1 MAGIFT
7 RFTLRSLAQNRVRTA
22 VTVVGIALSTALL
35 AAVLTSVAS
44 VQQGLLER
52 TMVTEGSW
60 HVFSPDVPAQGIDAL
75 VESDAV
81 TDLATFRDLGSAALA
96 PDDANRLGA
105 FIALKTAPT
114 TVKGVDEPGGA
125 PYSLMPELASGRWPE
140 TADEIVLPDYLQGE
154 ELGAGGAEG
163 VVSNGPLETGSTL
176 TGGFG
181 NLAAAEDGARLADGN
196 ETRVENARE
205 RTLTVTGFYKRQ
217 APFLANN
224 YTASSAPSVALT
236 VADAS
241 EEGAAAGA
249 YLVTQGLGT
258 LDEMKAFFADATGL
272 DDTAATLYHT
282 SLFSYL
288 GISDGRPIW
297 GSLWAVAAV
306 LAIVIVAASASLIY
320 NAFAIS
326 VAERTRQFG
335 LLASLGA
342 SKRQL
347 RSTVLAEALLLGAVG
362 VPIGLLAGVAGTAG
376 AFSSSQEAFAAM
388 LGSGSAGLAVHVDA
402 GALAA
407 AAALSIATLLV
418 SAWVPSARAARVS
431 AVDAIRQTQDVRLSK
446 RAERSA
452 PSHAPDVGRVKLGIA
467 GRLFGIPG
475 FVAHRN
481 LSRSATRGRTVVASL
496 AVSVTLVVVAGSTAL
511 YLAPLSDRAS
521 SSRGAGSGA
530 DIVVSAHPD
539 YTTPREGNDL
549 SDYAAE
555 YDEFLARASEIEGLQ
570 LIGSCRQ
577 GQAESVVDGRM
588 ISQEARAAR
597 QAYNSQTSADWVPD
611 SFGEDG
617 DYYGALYT
625 FFVDDASWRALL
637 DELDLDVAAYT
648 DPENPRA
655 IGLNT
660 YQDRMP
666 DGTYVSTK
674 PFAGT
679 GAVDLYVTEE
689 REGFSNMGLQ
699 EGPDGRPLV
708 GYLDREAGVSGTA
721 DIVTAPIDEAAT
733 AFRIEIGALCDEEP
747 AVLNAIAANNHFP
760 SIILPESVAE
770 RAAGLGDYHSNP
782 YTYSFAGASFTAE
795 DHAKASDELE
805 ALARDLGDVVVNVS
819 DIENAARQ
827 NRLIAQAFQL
837 FVLCFSVITT
847 LIAVANVFNTLANGI
862 ILRTREFAALRS
874 IGMGNRAFARMLA
887 YECASYA
894 LRGLGIGLAAAVA
907 VTFALFA
914 ATSMAFAGLEFTLPW
929 DYVALAVAI
938 VAVVLALSVAYALR
952 RSHASN
958 IVEAL
963 RSDAI

>member
-52 TMVTEGSW
+52 TLVTEGSW
-60 HVFSPDVPAQGIDAL
+60 HVYSPDVPAQGIDAL

-140 TADEIVLPDYLQGE
+140 TAGEIVLPDYLQGE

-306 LAIVIVAASASLIY
+306 LAVVIVVASVSLIY

-347 RSTVLAEALLLGAVG
+347 RRTVLAEALLLGAVG
-362 VPIGLLAGVAGTAG
+362 VPLGLLAGVAGG
-376 AFSSSQEAFAAM
+376 HRFD
-388 LGSGSAGLAVHVDA
+388 LARQVCEERRLLAIDAQKDESDVHGQRDEKP
-402 GALAA
+402 
-407 AAALSIATLLV
+407 
-418 SAWVPSARAARVS
+418 VPE
-431 AVDAIRQTQDVRLSK
+431 Q
-446 RAERSA
+446 
-452 PSHAPDVGRVKLGIA
+452 SHAVVHGVGVRQRFTGRQPVEDMNRRLNAEQQRDGEDRDECGHA
-467 GRLFGIPG
+467 GRL
-475 FVAHRN
+475 
-481 LSRSATRGRTVVASL
+481 
-496 AVSVTLVVVAGSTAL
+496 
-511 YLAPLSDRAS
+511 
-521 SSRGAGSGA
+521 
-530 DIVVSAHPD
+530 
-539 YTTPREGNDL
+539 
-549 SDYAAE
+549 
-555 YDEFLARASEIEGLQ
+555 
-570 LIGSCRQ
+570 
-577 GQAESVVDGRM
+577 
-588 ISQEARAAR
+588 
-597 QAYNSQTSADWVPD
+597 
-611 SFGEDG
+611 
-617 DYYGALYT
+617 
-625 FFVDDASWRALL
+625 
-637 DELDLDVAAYT
+637 
-648 DPENPRA
+648 
-655 IGLNT
+655 
-660 YQDRMP
+660 
-666 DGTYVSTK
+666 
-674 PFAGT
+674 
-679 GAVDLYVTEE
+679 
-689 REGFSNMGLQ
+689 
-699 EGPDGRPLV
+699 
-708 GYLDREAGVSGTA
+708 
-721 DIVTAPIDEAAT
+721 
-733 AFRIEIGALCDEEP
+733 
-747 AVLNAIAANNHFP
+747 
-760 SIILPESVAE
+760 
-770 RAAGLGDYHSNP
+770 
-782 YTYSFAGASFTAE
+782 
-795 DHAKASDELE
+795 
-805 ALARDLGDVVVNVS
+805 DLG
-819 DIENAARQ
+819 AR
-827 NRLIAQAFQL
+827 LVHGGL
-837 FVLCFSVITT
+837 LVIGW
-847 LIAVANVFNTLANGI
+847 LPV
-862 ILRTREFAALRS
+862 
-874 IGMGNRAFARMLA
+874 
-887 YECASYA
+887 YA
-894 LRGLGIGLAAAVA
+894 E
-907 VTFALFA
+907 T
-914 ATSMAFAGLEFTLPW
+914 
-929 DYVALAVAI
+929 
-938 VAVVLALSVAYALR
+938 
-952 RSHASN
+952 
-958 IVEAL
+958 
-963 RSDAI
+963 

>member
-60 HVFSPDVPAQGIDAL
+60 HVYSPDVPAQGIDAL

-96 PDDANRLGA
+96 PDDANRLGV
-105 FIALKTAPT
+105 FIALKTTPT

-362 VPIGLLAGVAGTAG
+362 VRLA
-376 AFSSSQEAFAAM
+376 S
-388 LGSGSAGLAVHVDA
+388 
-402 GALAA
+402 
-407 AAALSIATLLV
+407 
-418 SAWVPSARAARVS
+418 
-431 AVDAIRQTQDVRLSK
+431 
-446 RAERSA
+446 
-452 PSHAPDVGRVKLGIA
+452 
-467 GRLFGIPG
+467 
-475 FVAHRN
+475 
-481 LSRSATRGRTVVASL
+481 
-496 AVSVTLVVVAGSTAL
+496 
-511 YLAPLSDRAS
+511 
-521 SSRGAGSGA
+521 
-530 DIVVSAHPD
+530 
-539 YTTPREGNDL
+539 
-549 SDYAAE
+549 
-555 YDEFLARASEIEGLQ
+555 
-570 LIGSCRQ
+570 
-577 GQAESVVDGRM
+577 
-588 ISQEARAAR
+588 
-597 QAYNSQTSADWVPD
+597 
-611 SFGEDG
+611 
-617 DYYGALYT
+617 
-625 FFVDDASWRALL
+625 
-637 DELDLDVAAYT
+637 
-648 DPENPRA
+648 
-655 IGLNT
+655 
-660 YQDRMP
+660 
-666 DGTYVSTK
+666 
-674 PFAGT
+674 
-679 GAVDLYVTEE
+679 
-689 REGFSNMGLQ
+689 
-699 EGPDGRPLV
+699 
-708 GYLDREAGVSGTA
+708 
-721 DIVTAPIDEAAT
+721 
-733 AFRIEIGALCDEEP
+733 
-747 AVLNAIAANNHFP
+747 
-760 SIILPESVAE
+760 
-770 RAAGLGDYHSNP
+770 
-782 YTYSFAGASFTAE
+782 
-795 DHAKASDELE
+795 
-805 ALARDLGDVVVNVS
+805 
-819 DIENAARQ
+819 
-827 NRLIAQAFQL
+827 
-837 FVLCFSVITT
+837 
-847 LIAVANVFNTLANGI
+847 
-862 ILRTREFAALRS
+862 
-874 IGMGNRAFARMLA
+874 
-887 YECASYA
+887 
-894 LRGLGIGLAAAVA
+894 
-907 VTFALFA
+907 
-914 ATSMAFAGLEFTLPW
+914 
-929 DYVALAVAI
+929 
-938 VAVVLALSVAYALR
+938 
-952 RSHASN
+952 
-958 IVEAL
+958 
-963 RSDAI
+963 

>member
-105 FIALKTAPT
+105 FIALKTTPT

-467 GRLFGIPG
+467 GRLF
-475 FVAHRN
+475 
-481 LSRSATRGRTVVASL
+481 
-496 AVSVTLVVVAGSTAL
+496 
-511 YLAPLSDRAS
+511 
-521 SSRGAGSGA
+521 
-530 DIVVSAHPD
+530 
-539 YTTPREGNDL
+539 
-549 SDYAAE
+549 
-555 YDEFLARASEIEGLQ
+555 
-570 LIGSCRQ
+570 
-577 GQAESVVDGRM
+577 
-588 ISQEARAAR
+588 
-597 QAYNSQTSADWVPD
+597 
-611 SFGEDG
+611 
-617 DYYGALYT
+617 
-625 FFVDDASWRALL
+625 
-637 DELDLDVAAYT
+637 VAAT
-648 DPENPRA
+648 
-655 IGLNT
+655 
-660 YQDRMP
+660 M
-666 DGTYVSTK
+666 
-674 PFAGT
+674 T
-679 GAVDLYVTEE
+679 G
-689 REGFSNMGLQ
+689 
-699 EGPDGRPLV
+699 
-708 GYLDREAGVSGTA
+708 
-721 DIVTAPIDEAAT
+721 
-733 AFRIEIGALCDEEP
+733 
-747 AVLNAIAANNHFP
+747 
-760 SIILPESVAE
+760 
-770 RAAGLGDYHSNP
+770 
-782 YTYSFAGASFTAE
+782 
-795 DHAKASDELE
+795 
-805 ALARDLGDVVVNVS
+805 
-819 DIENAARQ
+819 
-827 NRLIAQAFQL
+827 
-837 FVLCFSVITT
+837 
-847 LIAVANVFNTLANGI
+847 
-862 ILRTREFAALRS
+862 
-874 IGMGNRAFARMLA
+874 
-887 YECASYA
+887 
-894 LRGLGIGLAAAVA
+894 
-907 VTFALFA
+907 
-914 ATSMAFAGLEFTLPW
+914 
-929 DYVALAVAI
+929 
-938 VAVVLALSVAYALR
+938 
-952 RSHASN
+952 
-958 IVEAL
+958 
-963 RSDAI
+963 

>member
-44 VQQGLLER
+44 VQQGLPER
-52 TMVTEGSW
+52 TLVTEGSW
-60 HVFSPDVPAQGIDAL
+60 HVYSPDVPAQGIDAL

-140 TADEIVLPDYLQGE
+140 TAGEIVLPDYLQGE

-176 TGGFG
+176 TGGVG

-306 LAIVIVAASASLIY
+306 LAVVIVVASVSLIY

-347 RSTVLAEALLLGAVG
+347 RRTVLAEALLLGAVG
-362 VPIGLLAGVAGTAG
+362 VPLGLLAGVAGTAA
-376 AFSSSQEAFAAM
+376 AFAVSQEAFVAM
-388 LGSGSAGLAVHVDA
+388 LGSSSTGLAVHVDP

-407 AAALSIATLLV
+407 AAALAIATLLA

-431 AVDAIRQTQDVRLSK
+431 AVDAIRQTQDVHLSR
-446 RAERSA
+446 RAERKASSQA
-452 PSHAPDVGRVKLGIA
+452 SGDARVKLGIA

-481 LSRSATRGRTVVASL
+481 LSRSTARGRTVVASL
-496 AVSVTLVVVAGSTAL
+496 AVSVMLVVIAGSASL
-511 YLAPLSDRAS
+511 YLAPLSERAS

-530 DIVVSAHPD
+530 DIAVSAYPD
-539 YTTPREGNDL
+539 RSAPREGNDL
-549 SDYAAE
+549 SDHAAE
-555 YDEFLARASEIEGLQ
+555 FDEFLARTKRVEGLQ
-570 LIGSCRQ
+570 FVGSCRQ

-588 ISQEARAAR
+588 ISQEARAVR
-597 QAYNSQTSADWVPD
+597 QAYDSQTSAAWAPD

-637 DELDLDVAAYT
+637 DELNLDVAAYT

-655 IGLNT
+655 IALNK
-660 YQDRMP
+660 YQGATP
-666 DGTYVSTK
+666 DGAYVSMK
-674 PFAGT
+674 PFASTGT
-679 GAVDLYVTEE
+679 VDLYAIEE
-689 REGFSNMGLQ
+689 REGFSIMGLQ
-699 EGPDGRPLV
+699 EGPDGKPLV
-708 GYLDREAGVSGTA
+708 GYLDHAA
-721 DIVTAPIDEAAT
+721 DDDGAPGIVTVPADEAAT
-733 AFRIEIGALCDEEP
+733 AFPVEIGALCDEEP
-747 AVLNAIAANNHFP
+747 AALNAVAANSRFP
-760 SIILPESVAE
+760 SIILPETVA
-770 RAAGLGDYHSNP
+770 ANASAPDDSHAKP
-782 YTYSFAGASFTAE
+782 YAYSFASASFTAK

-805 ALARDLGDVVVNVS
+805 SLARDYGGIVVNVS
-819 DIENAARQ
+819 DIEEVARQ

-837 FVLCFSVITT
+837 FTLCFSIIMT

-862 ILRTREFAALRS
+862 ILRTREFATLRS
-874 IGMGNRAFARMLA
+874 TGMGNRAFARMLA

-894 LRGLGIGLAAAVA
+894 LRGLGIGLAVAAAV
-907 VTFALFA
+907 TYALYRA
-914 ATSMAFAGLEFTLPW
+914 MSLAFADLEFTLPW

>member
-60 HVFSPDVPAQGIDAL
+60 HVYSPDVPAQGIDAL

-105 FIALKTAPT
+105 FIALKTTPT

-446 RAERSA
+446 RAERSE

-733 AFRIEIGALCDEEP
+733 AFRIEIGAS
-747 AVLNAIAANNHFP
+747 A
-760 SIILPESVAE
+760 
-770 RAAGLGDYHSNP
+770 
-782 YTYSFAGASFTAE
+782 
-795 DHAKASDELE
+795 
-805 ALARDLGDVVVNVS
+805 
-819 DIENAARQ
+819 
-827 NRLIAQAFQL
+827 
-837 FVLCFSVITT
+837 
-847 LIAVANVFNTLANGI
+847 
-862 ILRTREFAALRS
+862 TRSRP
-874 IGMGNRAFARMLA
+874 
-887 YECASYA
+887 C
-894 LRGLGIGLAAAVA
+894 
-907 VTFALFA
+907 
-914 ATSMAFAGLEFTLPW
+914 
-929 DYVALAVAI
+929 
-938 VAVVLALSVAYALR
+938 
-952 RSHASN
+952 
-958 IVEAL
+958 
-963 RSDAI
+963 

>member
-105 FIALKTAPT
+105 FIALKTTPT

-648 DPENPRA
+648 DPEKPRA

-689 REGFSNMGLQ
+689 RKGFSNMGLQ